1 MHVNKPANCIELV
14 ANIRGQVQ
22 GVGFRMA
29 AKSLAQRLHLKGFA
43 RNLTDGSVEIC
54 AQGTKDQLEGFLSQ
68 LKAEF
73 PGIIH
78 MATDFHSPLTMYA
91 DFKILR

>member
-1 MHVNKPANCIELV
+1 MELV

-22 GVGFRMA
+22 GVGFRA
-29 AKSLAQRLHLKGFA
+29 TAKSLAQRLHLKGFA
-43 RNLTDGSVEIC
+43 RNSADGSVEIC
-54 AQGTKDQLEGFLSQ
+54 AQGTRDQLEGFLSQ

-73 PGIIH
+73 PEITH

-91 DFKILR
+91 DFKIV